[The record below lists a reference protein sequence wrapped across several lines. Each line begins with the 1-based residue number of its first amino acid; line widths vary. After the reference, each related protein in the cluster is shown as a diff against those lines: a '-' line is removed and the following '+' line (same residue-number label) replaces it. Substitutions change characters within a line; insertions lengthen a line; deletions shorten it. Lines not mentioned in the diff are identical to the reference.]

1 MEFTY
6 SKGLFTG
13 KVIDGNIVVIYRE
26 DGVETLRASNNV
38 TSGMPWDEDTAKLF
52 IKEET
57 EFRNFGIVKTLVTS
71 KLNKLTTV
79 YDEYMNSNVTLSDG
93 NVFGASKMPNSEIK
107 NLQNTVDLIESG
119 CKLSIYKEKDSI
131 IVSDAFNNDVEYE
144 LDYDVNK
151 PEYILPVIE
160 IAIYISAYFNVKRII
175 RNKINSYLDT
185 SLEEIN
191 LDELYE
197 LDIEDLFKTMVDSV
211 ISDS

>member
-131 IVSDAFNNDVEYE
+131 IVSDAFNNDIEYE
-144 LDYDVNK
+144 FDYDTVK

-160 IAIYISAYFNVKRII
+160 IAIYISTYFNVKRII

>member
-144 LDYDVNK
+144 FDYDAVK

-160 IAIYISAYFNVKRII
+160 IAIYISTYFNVKRII

>member
-131 IVSDAFNNDVEYE
+131 IVSDAFNNDIEYE
-144 LDYDVNK
+144 FDYDTVK

>member
-93 NVFGASKMPNSEIK
+93 NVFGASKMPNTEIK

-119 CKLSIYKEKDSI
+119 CKLSIYKERDSI
-131 IVSDAFNNDVEYE
+131 TVSDAFNNDIEYE
-144 LDYDVNK
+144 FDYDVNK

>member
-93 NVFGASKMPNSEIK
+93 NVFGASKMPNTEIK

-119 CKLSIYKEKDSI
+119 CKLSIYKERDSI
-131 IVSDAFNNDVEYE
+131 TVSDAFNNDVEYE
-144 LDYDVNK
+144 FDYDVDK

>member
-131 IVSDAFNNDVEYE
+131 IVSDAFNNDIEYE
-144 LDYDVNK
+144 FDYDADK

-160 IAIYISAYFNVKRII
+160 IAIYISTYFNVKRII

>member
-26 DGVETLRASNNV
+26 DGEETLRASNNV

-71 KLNKLTTV
+71 KLKKLTTV

-131 IVSDAFNNDVEYE
+131 IVSDAFNNDIEYE
-144 LDYDVNK
+144 FDYDTVK

-160 IAIYISAYFNVKRII
+160 IATYISAYFNVKRII

>member
-144 LDYDVNK
+144 FDYDINK

-160 IAIYISAYFNVKRII
+160 IAIYISTYFNVKRII

>member
-119 CKLSIYKEKDSI
+119 CKLSIYKERDSI
-131 IVSDAFNNDVEYE
+131 TVSDAFNNDIEYE
-144 LDYDVNK
+144 FDYDVNK

-160 IAIYISAYFNVKRII
+160 IAIYISTYFNVKRII

>member
-79 YDEYMNSNVTLSDG
+79 YDEYMNSNITLSDG

-144 LDYDVNK
+144 FDYDVNK

>member
-71 KLNKLTTV
+71 KLNKLTTA

-144 LDYDVNK
+144 FDYDINK

>member
-131 IVSDAFNNDVEYE
+131 IVSDAFNNDIEYE
-144 LDYDVNK
+144 FDYDTVK

-160 IAIYISAYFNVKRII
+160 IATYISAYFNVKRII

>member
-131 IVSDAFNNDVEYE
+131 TVSDAFNNDVEYE
-144 LDYDVNK
+144 FDYDINK

>member
-131 IVSDAFNNDVEYE
+131 IVSDAFNNDIEYE
-144 LDYDVNK
+144 FDYDVNK

>member
-26 DGVETLRASNNV
+26 DDVETLRASNNV

-144 LDYDVNK
+144 FDYDAVK

-160 IAIYISAYFNVKRII
+160 IAIYISTYFNVKRII

>member
-131 IVSDAFNNDVEYE
+131 TVSDAFNNDVEYE
-144 LDYDVNK
+144 FDYNVDK

>member
-71 KLNKLTTV
+71 KLNKLTTI
-79 YDEYMNSNVTLSDG
+79 YDKYMNSNVTLSDG

-119 CKLSIYKEKDSI
+119 CKLSIYKEKVSI
-131 IVSDAFNNDVEYE
+131 IVSDAFNNDIEYE
-144 LDYDVNK
+144 FDYDAVK

-160 IAIYISAYFNVKRII
+160 IAIYISTYFNVKRII

>member
-119 CKLSIYKEKDSI
+119 CKLSIYKERDSI
-131 IVSDAFNNDVEYE
+131 TVSDAFNNDIEYE
-144 LDYDVNK
+144 FDYDVNK

>member
-131 IVSDAFNNDVEYE
+131 IVSDAFNNDIEYE
-144 LDYDVNK
+144 FDYDAVK

-160 IAIYISAYFNVKRII
+160 IAIYISTYFNVKRII